1 MRENCSI
8 YTTGF
13 VLKLMKVSLNFE
25 TQYFWASDILHRT
38 EHDLECV
45 KISVTK
51 IQMYTIIVNSSI
63 YKPLLSVSFAY
74 TAAFDL
80 RKMRG

>member
-1 MRENCSI
+1 MSPYSYEKCIRSLKIEYNI
-8 YTTGF
+8 AYT
-13 VLKLMKVSLNFE
+13 
-25 TQYFWASDILHRT
+25 IP
-38 EHDLECV
+38 
-45 KISVTK
+45 IPP
-51 IQMYTIIVNSSI
+51 IQTVHNTMYTIIVNSSI